1 MTLTAKLLYHA
12 KNEKIQGGWNVK
24 KIKAIALACLIA
36 LSSSVVS
43 LQAFAAEDEDLV
55 AVAIDN
61 KGKFVGVVI
70 GCVVFFP
77 LGCIIGGLVGW
88 GYDDVVE
95 PMIVGE
101 DSR

>member
-1 MTLTAKLLYHA
+1 MKR
-12 KNEKIQGGWNVK
+12 IM
-24 KIKAIALACLIA
+24 AITLACLIA

-43 LQAFAAEDEDLV
+43 LQAVAAEGEDLV

-61 KGKFVGVVI
+61 KGKVAGLVI

-77 LGCIIGGLVGW
+77 LGCIIGGVSGVA
-88 GYDDVVE
+88 YDEVVE

-101 DSR
+101 DGR